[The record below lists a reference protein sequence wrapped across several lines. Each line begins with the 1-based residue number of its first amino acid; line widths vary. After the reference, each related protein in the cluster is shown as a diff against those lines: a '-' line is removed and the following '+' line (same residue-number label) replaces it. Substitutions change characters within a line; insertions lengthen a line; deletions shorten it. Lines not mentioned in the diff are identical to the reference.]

1 LIPVLSN
8 GATDIT
14 ILFAGVNGFQIAKDV
29 AGGGVYWPAYN
40 INTIG
45 NVLPGKAYYVRMTA
59 PGFIDY
65 SLPPILPNKMQL
77 NNSTLKTPWNKV
89 VSVPGSHL
97 VAFNIPEN
105 PFEAGD
111 IVGGFTMDGLCA
123 GAVEIAEKSIPFA
136 INLNADDELS
146 PETDGFV
153 NSEILSYQLYRP
165 ATGETFD
172 LRVTY
177 NPGMNSGN
185 FESNGLSEVTQV
197 KMSPT
202 GFANP
207 SESLLKIYP
216 NPSHGIFTI
225 TGFIKTANI
234 EIMNAVGEQIYR
246 NETTLPVS
254 LDLSSRPNG
263 VYLLK
268 VETDD
273 GVFFEKIVIN

>member
-1 LIPVLSN
+1 LKSKN
-8 GATDIT
+8 A
-14 ILFAGVNGFQIAKDV
+14 V
-29 AGGGVYWPAYN
+29 AYR
-40 INTIG
+40 I
-45 NVLPGKAYYVRMTA
+45 
-59 PGFIDY
+59 
-65 SLPPILPNKMQL
+65 S
-77 NNSTLKTPWNKV
+77 TPWIEV
-89 VSVPGSHL
+89 IFTPVSHL

-111 IVGGFTMDGLCA
+111 IIGGFTMDGLCA
-123 GAVEIAEKSIPFA
+123 GAVEITEKSIPFA
-136 INLNADDELS
+136 ISLNGDDELT
-146 PETDGFV
+146 PEADGFI
-153 NSEILSYQLYRP
+153 NTETISYQLYRP
-165 ATGETFD
+165 ATGEIFD

-202 GFANP
+202 GLASP

-225 TGFIKTANI
+225 TGFINTANI

-254 LDLSSRPNG
+254 LDLSGRPKG

-268 VETDD
+268 VETDNR
-273 GVFFEKIVIN
+273 VFFEKIVIN